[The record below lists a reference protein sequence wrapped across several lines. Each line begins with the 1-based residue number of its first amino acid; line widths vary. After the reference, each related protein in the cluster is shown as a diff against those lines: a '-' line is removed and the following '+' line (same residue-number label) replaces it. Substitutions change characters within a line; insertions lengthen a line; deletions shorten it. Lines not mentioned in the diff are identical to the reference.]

1 MVRRFVTTTLVLMAF
16 TFMTTQ
22 LANAQKPTQPQEAPS
37 ASPAEVG
44 MSAEKLGMVDSAME
58 ELVTQNRIPGGI
70 VMIARHGKI
79 VHHKAYGLMD
89 IKSKTP
95 MKTDTIVRIFSM
107 TKSIVTTAALMLH
120 EEGKLNVN
128 DPVSKYIPELK
139 NIHIAVGKKTAPAT
153 REMTIADLMRHTAGY
168 SYGNSGETAHDQA
181 FKKVDPLNPLVPLS
195 RLQTKLDQM
204 PLVFEPGTDWKY
216 GISIDI
222 LGRVVEA
229 ASKKTLLA
237 FLNER
242 VFRPLDM
249 KDTGFHVPAEKVSRF
264 ANNYNSD
271 GAGQLT
277 IKDTAATSR
286 YLTQPLFEGGGG
298 GLVSTA
304 RDYMRYLLMIQ
315 ADGEFQ
321 GKRYLKPE
329 TVALM
334 KANQLPKSVG
344 WIKFGSEVRE
354 GVGFS
359 FGFSVREKMSGWD
372 PDGRLGE
379 YGWGGAASTHYW
391 TSAKDDLTVVTLE
404 QVMPYS
410 FLTEFKIKGLI
421 YDAID

>member
-1 MVRRFVTTTLVLMAF
+1 MPHRFKAMTLVLLSF
-16 TFMTTQ
+16 VFMTTH
-22 LANAQKPTQPQEAPS
+22 LANAQKQMESIDIPVVTA
-37 ASPAEVG
+37 AEVG
-44 MSAEKLGMVDSAME
+44 MSAEKLSKVDAAME
-58 ELVTQNRIPGGI
+58 ELVTQKRIPGGV

-89 IKSKTP
+89 IESKTP
-95 MKTDTIVRIFSM
+95 MKTDTIVRIYSM
-107 TKSIVTTAALMLH
+107 TKSIVTAAALMLH
-120 EEGKLNVN
+120 EEGKLDVN

-139 NIHIAVGKKTAPAT
+139 NIAVERKTAPAT

-168 SYGNSGETAHDQA
+168 SYGNSGNVAHDQA

-195 RLQTKLDQM
+195 RLQTKLDRL
-204 PLVFEPGTDWKY
+204 PLQFEPGTDWKY

-222 LGRVVEA
+222 LGRVVEV

-242 VFRPLDM
+242 IFKPLGM
-249 KDTGFHVPAEKVSRF
+249 KDTGFHVPADKVSRF

-271 GAGQLT
+271 GAGQLS

-286 YLTQPLFEGGGG
+286 YLTQPVFEGGGG

-304 RDYMRYLLMIQ
+304 DDYMRFLLMIQ

-321 GKRYLKPE
+321 GKRFLKPE
-329 TVALM
+329 TVAMM
-334 KANQLPKSVG
+334 KTSQLPKSVG
-344 WIKFGSEVRE
+344 WIKFGSEVSE

-359 FGFSVREKMSGWD
+359 FGFSVREKMSDWD
-372 PDGRLGE
+372 PDGRIGE

-391 TSAKDDLTVVTLE
+391 TSAKDDLTVVTIE

-410 FLTEFKIKGLI
+410 ILTESKIKGLI
-421 YDAID
+421 YDAIH